1 LLWST
6 ANLWGTPHP
15 MMNNHYQK
23 TPMDVYLIGEAATA
37 ILSVEGQG
45 TVLASISGAV
55 YLQNQLGE
63 LCWLIPMDAPMH
75 QRGIK
80 IDGQVPRFSPGS
92 RYQAKDHSLAID
104 SEYILNFR
112 HLQIWKEPTVTG
124 KGILPVSALSG
135 SLGLFAEQ
143 LFSICH
149 PAGLGCLIKPTLHL
163 TTQQENG
170 LIQSFENK
178 IAEKAWPS
186 IIGLMQA
193 FNRNDGELYIQHVKS
208 LIGLGE
214 GLTPS
219 GDDFLGG
226 FFYSMHLLQNHSF
239 QTVKMPISTYSDFI
253 LRMKP
258 LTNLLSFTIFVD
270 HIAGHSV
277 EPLHQLAGGI
287 LTGALADELIFHAK
301 RLISLGHSSGWD
313 ILAGFVT
320 GMSFAFAR

>member
-1 LLWST
+1 
-6 ANLWGTPHP
+6 
-15 MMNNHYQK
+15 MMNNLYQK
-23 TPMDVYLIGEAATA
+23 TPFEVYLIGEAATA
-37 ILSVEGQG
+37 ILSAEGQG
-45 TVLASISGAV
+45 TVLASVTDAV
-55 YLQNQLGE
+55 YLQNQHGDLY
-63 LCWLIPMDAPMH
+63 WFIPMDAPMH

-80 IDGQVPRFSPGS
+80 IYGHVPWIRAGT

-104 SEYILNFR
+104 SENILDFR
-112 HLQIWKEPTVTG
+112 HSKIWKEPTATG

-163 TTQQENG
+163 ATQQENG
-170 LIQSFENK
+170 LLQSFENK
-178 IAEKAWPS
+178 TAEKAWPS
-186 IIGLMQA
+186 VIGLMQA
-193 FNRNDGELYIQHVKS
+193 FKRKDDELYIQHVKS

-226 FFYSMHLLQNHSF
+226 FFYSMHLLQNHNSH
-239 QTVKMPISTYSDFI
+239 TVKMPTSTYSDFI

-258 LTNLLSFTIFVD
+258 LTNLLSFTILLD
-270 HIAGHSV
+270 HMSGHSV

-287 LTGALADELIFHAK
+287 LTGASADNLIFHAK
-301 RLISLGHSSGWD
+301 RLISLGHSTGWD
-313 ILAGFVT
+313 ILTGFIT
-320 GMSFAFAR
+320 GMSFTFVQ